1 MNSGRVTARFLRTG
15 MPIELCWENGLI
27 TRVQP
32 AAESTA
38 DGSHW
43 LAPPL
48 VDLQVNGYA
57 GVDFQQDDLTAEQL
71 LTAVR
76 ALRRDGCTRLLFTL
90 ITDDWPVMLARVRRA
105 RALVVG
111 DPELRAAVVGW
122 HLEGPFLSSEPGYC
136 GAHDLAKLCDPTPA
150 MMDELRAVAGGDPV
164 LLTLAPERPG
174 ALDAIKRAVELGFK
188 VCLGHTNATA
198 AQLRE
203 AVAAGA
209 TGFTHLG
216 NACPQS
222 LDRHDNI
229 LWRVLDTPG
238 LAVSLIPDTHHVAPA
253 LFRLVHRLLKPF
265 QIMHTTDAMA
275 AAGAMVGT
283 VAPRGPG
290 CDHVGGELAKPSSS
304 DEGASTSHG
313 AREAT
318 RPNWEATPDWKGDIL
333 VAQTFTLG
341 TMRLEVGADGIVR
354 QPGKTNFAGSA
365 LTPVEGVRRATRMTG
380 KPWQEMWLASSLRPA
395 EFMGW
400 TSELKVGQ
408 PADFCVIA
416 AGDDASLQLS
426 AIHVGGQ
433 MLDR

>member
-1 MNSGRVTARFLRTG
+1 VNAGSVTARFLRTG
-15 MPIELCWENGLI
+15 MPVKVSWENGLI

-32 AAESTA
+32 AEES
-38 DGSHW
+38 GEVHNLW

-57 GVDFQQDDLTAEQL
+57 GVDFQQDDLAAEQL

-76 ALRRDGCTRLLFTL
+76 ALRRDDCTHILFTL

-105 RALVVG
+105 RALAEG
-111 DPELRAAVVGW
+111 DSELRAAIAGW
-122 HLEGPFLSSEPGYC
+122 HLEGPFLSPEPGYC
-136 GAHDLAKLCDPTPA
+136 GAHDPGKMCDPTSA
-150 MMDELRAVAGGDPV
+150 HMDELRAEAGNDPV

-188 VCLGHTNATA
+188 VCLGHTNASA

-203 AVAAGA
+203 AVDAGA

-216 NACPQS
+216 NACPQL

-238 LAVSLIPDTHHVAPA
+238 LAVSLIPDMHHVSPA
-253 LFRLVHRLLKPF
+253 LFRLIHRLLKPF
-265 QIMHTTDAMA
+265 QIMHTTDAMS
-275 AAGAMVGT
+275 AAGA
-283 VAPRGPG
+283 
-290 CDHVGGELAKPSSS
+290 S
-304 DEGASTSHG
+304 
-313 AREAT
+313 
-318 RPNWEATPDWKGDIL
+318 WKGDIP

-354 QPGKTNFAGSA
+354 QPGRTNFAGSA
-365 LTPVEGVRRATRMTG
+365 LRPFDGVLRATQMTG
-380 KPWQEMWLASSLRPA
+380 QPWQEMWLASSLRPA

-400 TSELKVGQ
+400 TNELKAGQ
-408 PADFCVIA
+408 PADFCVVETEGDGDPIRIA
-416 AGDDASLQLS
+416 AHHSSHPCYLETVEPRGRLAG
-426 AIHVGGQ
+426 A
-433 MLDR
+433 

>member
-15 MPIELCWENGLI
+15 MPIELFWENGII

-32 AAESTA
+32 AAES
-38 DGSHW
+38 GEVQNLW

-57 GVDFQQDDLTAEQL
+57 GVDFQRDDLTAEQL

-76 ALRRDGCTRLLFTL
+76 ALRRDGCTRILFTL
-90 ITDDWPVMLARVRRA
+90 ITDDWPAMLARVRHA
-105 RALVVG
+105 RALAQV
-111 DPELRAAVVGW
+111 DPELRAAIVGW
-122 HLEGPFLSSEPGYC
+122 HLEGPFLSPEPGYC
-136 GAHDLAKLCDPTPA
+136 GAHDPTKMSDPTA
-150 MMDELRAVAGGDPV
+150 AHIDELRAATGTDPV

-174 ALDAIKRAVELGFK
+174 ALDAIKRAVEVGFK
-188 VCLGHTNATA
+188 VSLGHTNASAT
-198 AQLRE
+198 QLRE
-203 AVAAGA
+203 AAVAGA

-216 NACPQS
+216 NACPQL

-238 LAVSLIPDTHHVAPA
+238 LTVSLIPDTHHVSPA
-253 LFRLVHRLLKPF
+253 LFRLIHRLLKPF

-275 AAGAMVGT
+275 AAGS
-283 VAPRGPG
+283 GPG
-290 CDHVGGELAKPSSS
+290 VYP
-304 DEGASTSHG
+304 
-313 AREAT
+313 
-318 RPNWEATPDWKGDIL
+318 
-333 VAQTFTLG
+333 LG
-341 TMRLEVGADGIVR
+341 MHRLEVGADGIVR

-365 LTPVEGVRRATRMTG
+365 LRLFEGVLRATQMTG
-380 KPWQEMWLASSLRPA
+380 KPWQEMWLTSSLRPA

-408 PADFCVIA
+408 SADFCVITVSA
-416 AGDDASLQLS
+416 DASLQLS

-433 MLDR
+433 RIDR